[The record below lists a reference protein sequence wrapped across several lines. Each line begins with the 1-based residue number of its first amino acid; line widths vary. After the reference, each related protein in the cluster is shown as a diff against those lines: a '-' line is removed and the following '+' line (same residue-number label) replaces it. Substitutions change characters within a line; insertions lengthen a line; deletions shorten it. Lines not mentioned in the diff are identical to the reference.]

1 MVPVMAGLQDVIGL
15 LYRADWTR
23 LSLSAEV
30 RFESNDDLLQRRMG
44 ESPPGGYRDI
54 LAQLRRGRRA
64 DRATLLIAP
73 GGRYRLE
80 YSDERGLVEG
90 NDGERRWAW
99 WRVGLPVPPS
109 VEAGHDDDPPVRELF
124 RPSLLLGGYT
134 LEVLG
139 PLTACGRD
147 AIGVAATPRLDA
159 LRSGPGDRL
168 HDRVEVAVD
177 AELGILL
184 RRADTFQGQLLTFT
198 ELTAVTMN
206 PPEAADPA
214 RFTPP
219 PGSEFGERLQE
230 TLRQMFSGPGWETA
244 KNAAGLAAGGVG
256 ALIRYGPHLP
266 GHGASDERFEAAMPV
281 PDPAPLDPADD
292 APPPD
297 DLLYLLYL
305 SGEPRDLGAA
315 STQWHDLAAITARVP
330 AGAREA
336 GHGGVGYL
344 LDAMTRGKTVARMDA
359 RLRVSGPD
367 RYRLEF
373 SSRSGRNAPRA
384 IACDGER
391 RWQVFQDRTLVGPA
405 APLRDHIGYLAD
417 TCWLLRGQL
426 SGGQEITY
434 RGRPARQLRVT
445 RAPGSEDLFLGPLMF
460 FPADAIIDAETGCL
474 LRLLSYAGGTL
485 ASWWELDDISTEPGA
500 PDEFRVHVPPGTRT
514 VAETGNPLAD
524 TVAVMPGLTG
534 TAARTATETVRRTA
548 GAVSA
553 ARSFLDD
560 LRGQRRT

>member
-1 MVPVMAGLQDVIGL
+1 MASGPA
-15 LYRADWTR
+15 R
-23 LSLSAEV
+23 
-30 RFESNDDLLQRRMG
+30 
-44 ESPPGGYRDI
+44 PP
-54 LAQLRRGRRA
+54 
-64 DRATLLIAP
+64 P
-73 GGRYRLE
+73 
-80 YSDERGLVEG
+80 
-90 NDGERRWAW
+90 
-99 WRVGLPVPPS
+99 
-109 VEAGHDDDPPVRELF
+109 VEAGLDDDPPVRELLC
-124 RPSLLLGGYT
+124 PSLLLGGYT

-147 AIGVAATPRLDA
+147 AIAVAATPRCDA
-159 LRSGPGDRL
+159 LRSDPGDRF
-168 HDRVEVAVD
+168 HDRIEVAVD

-206 PPEAADPA
+206 PPEAADLA

-219 PGSEFGERLQE
+219 PGSEFGEGLKE
-230 TLRQMFSGPGWETA
+230 TLRQLFSGPGWETA

-266 GHGASDERFEAAMPV
+266 GHGAADERFEAAMPV

-292 APPPD
+292 VLPPA
-297 DLLYLLYL
+297 DLLHLLYL
-305 SGEPRDLGAA
+305 SGEPHDLAAA

-330 AGAREA
+330 EGARAA

-344 LDAMTRGKTVARMDA
+344 LDAMTRGKTVARTDA

-373 SSRSGRNAPRA
+373 SSRSGRNAPRT

-391 RWQVFQDRTLVGPA
+391 RWQVFQDRTMTGPA
-405 APLRDHIGYLAD
+405 APLRDHTGYLAD
-417 TCWLLRGQL
+417 TCWLLHGRL

-434 RGRPARQLRVT
+434 RGRPAHQLRVT
-445 RAPGSEDLFLGPLMF
+445 RVPGGEDPFLGPLMF

-485 ASWWELDDISTEPGA
+485 ASWWELDDISTEPGT
-500 PDEFRVHVPPGTRT
+500 PDDFRVLVPPGSH
-514 VAETGNPLAD
+514 VVEETGNPAANA
-524 TVAVMPGLTG
+524 VAVMPGLTG
-534 TAARTATETVRRTA
+534 TAVRATVDTVRRTTS
-548 GAVSA
+548 AVSA
-553 ARSFLDD
+553 ARSFLND
-560 LRGQRRT
+560 LRGRPGQPRPPGPPS